1 MTIGEK
7 IKFLRKKK
15 GMSQEDLA
23 SMLHTTKQAVYK
35 YENNIVTNI
44 PMDKIEVM
52 GTIFGVS
59 PSYLMGWE
67 DKVSEKIDFN
77 SLGIRPILQKRF
89 PMLGEIACGKPIFA
103 NEDHEAY
110 VDASADIDADFCLTA
125 RGDSMTGAGIKNGDV
140 VFIKQRPVVDNG
152 EIAAVIIDGEATLKY
167 WFYYHEKQKLVL
179 NPANTNYEPLVYVG
193 AELDEITCLGK
204 AVCYMSKL

>member
-89 PMLGEIACGKPIFA
+89 PMLGEIACGQPIFA
-103 NEDHEAY
+103 NEEYDTF
-110 VDASADIDADFCLTA
+110 VDASADIDADFCHLA
-125 RGDSMTGAGIKNGDV
+125 NLLFDGHACESLLDSLFNLRVRRNCRPAG
-140 VFIKQRPVVDNG
+140 
-152 EIAAVIIDGEATLKY
+152 
-167 WFYYHEKQKLVL
+167 LV
-179 NPANTNYEPLVYVG
+179 
-193 AELDEITCLGK
+193 
-204 AVCYMSKL
+204 